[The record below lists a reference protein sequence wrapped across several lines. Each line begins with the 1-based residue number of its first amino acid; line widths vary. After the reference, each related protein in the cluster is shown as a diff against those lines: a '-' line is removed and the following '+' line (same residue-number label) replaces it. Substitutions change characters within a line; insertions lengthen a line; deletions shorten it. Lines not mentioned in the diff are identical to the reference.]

1 MNELLSG
8 GQFQK
13 VKPRKPTATGQS
25 TPQYQSLSPA
35 ACQQYGQVTALGS
48 AAIQLPSASLNSFHR
63 VVGVPSAGSCS
74 STSRPQCG
82 QVTGPI
88 TACPGTNT
96 LRVADTSR
104 PLTFR
109 PASSS
114 SWSVTAAA

>member
-8 GQFQK
+8 GQFQN

-25 TPQYQSLSPA
+25 APQYQSLSPE
-35 ACQQYGQVTALGS
+35 CSWQCGQVTSLYS
-48 AAIQLPSASLNSFHR
+48 SAIQCRSPLANASQCADA
-63 VVGVPSAGSCS
+63 VPPAGSPR

-88 TACPGTNT
+88 SPCAGKNT
-96 LRVADTSR
+96 LRVVMTST

-109 PASSS
+109 PGSSS
-114 SWSVTAAA
+114 SGSSTAAS